1 MYVHSQKHSGIGKL
15 AYISVKDENGG
26 KNKGS
31 ALFKDQGELKPSR
44 WDL

>member
-1 MYVHSQKHSGIGKL
+1 MYVHSQKHSGIRKF
-15 AYISVKDENGG
+15 AYIYVKDEKGG

-31 ALFKDQGELKPSR
+31 AWFKDQGELNPSR